1 MKIILASN
9 SPRRKELLAGLGI
22 PYDVF
27 VLQGIDESYPDDL
40 PANEVAEYI
49 ARKKAKAY
57 RNEIRSTKNE
67 KLSIINSCSRACK
80 PLVQADKPSGQLS
93 IILTAD
99 TIVVCDGEILGKPH
113 DADDACAMLRKLSG
127 KTHQVYT
134 GYCLQTADKTVSG
147 TVCSDVTFKELSDE
161 EITYYVEK
169 YKPLDKAG
177 AYGIQE
183 WIGYIG
189 ITGIR
194 GSYYNVMGLPV
205 QRIYEEIKKLG
216 NV

>member
-1 MKIILASN
+1 MKLILASN

-22 PYDVF
+22 PYDVL
-27 VLQGIDESYPDDL
+27 VIKGIDESYPDDL

-57 RNEIRSTKNE
+57 EGQRSKVKSQRQNSSE
-67 KLSIINSCSRACK
+67 KTSDLRPSTFDSI
-80 PLVQADKPSGQLS
+80 L
-93 IILTAD
+93 LTAD
-99 TIVVCDGEILGKPH
+99 TIVVCDGEILGKPR
-113 DADDACAMLRKLSG
+113 DAEDACSMLRKLSG

-134 GYCLQTADKTVSG
+134 GYCLQKGEKIISG

-161 EITYYVEK
+161 EITHYVNE
-169 YKPLDKAG
+169 YKPFDKAG

-205 QRIYEEIKKLG
+205 QRIYEELKKIG
-216 NV
+216 FFQ